1 MNPYEVLGVKKNA
14 SPATIT
20 KAFRRRALAV
30 HPDRNPGDSA
40 AGPAMQQ
47 VQLAYDVLS
56 DEHRRRLYD
65 TTGEIGEGVDNAE
78 ALVLDVASQ
87 AFTAVV
93 LDLIG
98 APLEPGD
105 GFDPLAAMAVKV
117 EEIGGRLREE
127 RSRMER
133 AAELLKAMSGR
144 FAVAEGANRLQELID
159 AELGKMDAFL
169 ASKDQ
174 ELARVKAAAELLD
187 QYSYRP
193 GPLAIPSRRKK
204 KCSPAMA

>member
-30 HPDRNPGDSA
+30 HPDRNPGDA
-40 AGPAMQQ
+40 QAGSAMQQ

-56 DEHRRRLYD
+56 DEHRRQLYD

-78 ALVLDVASQ
+78 AMVLDVVSQ
-87 AFTAVV
+87 AFTALV

-105 GFDPLAAMAVKV
+105 AFDPLAAMAVKV
-117 EEIGGRLREE
+117 AELEARLAEE
-127 RSRMER
+127 RSKMER
-133 AAELLKAMSGR
+133 AAEVIQAMSGR
-144 FAVAEGANRLQELID
+144 FAIDGANRLQELID
-159 AELGKMDAFL
+159 AELGKIGVFL

-193 GPLAIPSRRKK
+193 GPLALPSRRKK
-204 KCSPAMA
+204 KCSQAMA